1 MCKREDLNTSRDI
14 TVCQCRADL
23 PLSNH
28 GNRRTV
34 FPLMSLLLVSF
45 FLAFH
50 IMTLY
55 YYHVTDVSDVMRL
68 SDRVAALETWI
79 TLHITKEDFNHNLP
93 FPADH
98 SQTPLS
104 GGKDPDLGDGQI
116 PTSTSHSGSPENA
129 PGLGQFATDSNHR
142 RLRRSTD
149 ESQEVNRTCCSD
161 LKDRIHSLKRRQKVN
176 KRLLEQKCGG
186 VEEKLEGRI
195 EDLRTNLSKLGQRC
209 RNRVSSVAN
218 DSPDEPLK
226 GD

>member
-1 MCKREDLNTSRDI
+1 MCKQEDLNPSRDI
-14 TVCQCRADL
+14 TVCQCRGDVSHA
-23 PLSNH
+23 SH
-28 GNRRTV
+28 ANRHRISPSV
-34 FPLMSLLLVSF
+34 SLLLVSF
-45 FLAFH
+45 YLAFH

-55 YYHVTDVSDVMRL
+55 YYHVTYASDVTQL

-79 TLHITKEDFNHNLP
+79 TLHIPKEYLNHNLP
-93 FPADH
+93 FSAGH
-98 SQTPLS
+98 SHTPSS
-104 GGKDPDLGDGQI
+104 GRKNLDFGGEQF
-116 PTSTSHSGSPENA
+116 STASSHSRSPENA

-209 RNRVSSVAN
+209 RNRVSSATN
-218 DSPDEPLK
+218 DSPD
-226 GD
+226 